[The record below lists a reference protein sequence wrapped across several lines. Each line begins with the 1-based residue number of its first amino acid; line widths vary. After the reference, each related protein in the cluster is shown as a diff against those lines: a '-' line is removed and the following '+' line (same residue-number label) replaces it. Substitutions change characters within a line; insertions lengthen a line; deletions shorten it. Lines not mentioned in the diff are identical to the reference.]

1 MGKSQ
6 NLSAQDR
13 AEAMDPSDPWFPLLS
28 NEDGVHSGVRWMETA
43 VRDPGG
49 DWTSATW
56 SVGLYFM
63 WELVRNAGC
72 RPPGTCW
79 TRSRVGTRNLY
90 FTSFSR
96 DSDARSGVRT
106 SGLGQRRG
114 NFSVKGQVVH
124 IKGSVGPNDSTLP
137 SEQESIPRQY
147 ELHGRGCVP
156 IKLY

>member
-1 MGKSQ
+1 MVGKSQ

-13 AEAMDPSDPWFPLLS
+13 EEARDPSDPWFPLLS
-28 NEDGVHSGVRWMETA
+28 NEDGVQSGVRWMETA

-49 DWTSATW
+49 GWSSAAW
-56 SVGLYFM
+56 SVSLYFI

-79 TRSRVGTRNLY
+79 TRTRVGTRNLY
-90 FTSFSR
+90 FTSFPR
-96 DSDARSGVRT
+96 DSDTRCYENLWARSEGKFFCEGPDST
-106 SGLGQRRG
+106 Y
-114 NFSVKGQVVH
+114 
-124 IKGSVGPNDSTLP
+124 KGSVGHNDSTLP
-137 SEQESIPRQY
+137 SEQESTRRQY